1 MSENQHVDR
10 WRSLATQ
17 LYLTFAALEGLFAL
31 ILFLRLPA
39 DPDQAWLGGYSIERL
54 VGVVVLFVGFAA
66 FGYLAVQFARSPTWC
81 GRFLS
86 RLSRFVQ
93 SGWVYYAILLFA
105 LVLGV
110 ISSHIVWLASVI
122 TDPFY
127 HAIVARLAPPAL
139 WIAFLSWQTLFYL
152 PLLRFGKPHFDKN
165 SKLLRT
171 SALVLLALLLFW
183 GFVAI
188 TRIGIEP
195 DIGGWDPPG
204 APVLIRQVWLAWGL
218 GIMFLITQT
227 ALMTGRGE
235 EYDHRLKWLDIGISI
250 LLWAAAFWVWTQ
262 TPMSPSYF
270 APQPRAP
277 NFEYYPYSD
286 AAYYD
291 LAAQRLLIGEGFSG
305 IPMKPLYAMIL
316 ALFHT
321 LVGQDYVDVVTLQ
334 IAVLALLP
342 VAAYWLTKSLHV
354 RLSGL
359 VFAVLL
365 IARERNAIMLSSDIR
380 VSHSKLLM
388 SGMPVTLVIVLL
400 TWLLIRWLQK
410 PGQRRW
416 YPLAIGGILGLL
428 MLIRPQI
435 LILALAIGAIIA
447 IFSLRRFRS
456 VLINAGF
463 FVLGLSLAL
472 TPWLWRSYETTGR
485 VTLNSPEQMAY
496 LTKLYSLEP
505 WTYTVERNPG
515 ESDGDYAQ
523 RVNDHLFG
531 FIRTHPGEVSKFVS
545 AHFIHNEVA
554 MLLALPMSP
563 WFVQN
568 PNSALN
574 MYGWGQSPRF
584 WDTCCS
590 VQAYVTEMNFWGGR
604 WEGALS
610 VQMIAM
616 LLVNLTLIAIGL
628 GAAWR
633 RQDIAGWLPLA
644 LSLVYSISTAVGRY
658 SGWRLIL
665 PADWVVFMYYAIG
678 IGQISLWGC
687 AYGTGKSLLT
697 PVTDSGKTTW
707 KRFSHSMR
715 LTARDV
721 RLALVWGLV
730 FLALGL
736 SPLLI
741 ENGIQ
746 PRFAPLTAAEQVE
759 ILQQVTT
766 AGENPQALERF
777 RQDERAVVLQG
788 LAFYPRYL
796 DEGQGEPGGDWAA
809 YAPRDYARLGFT
821 LIGPQ
826 QAQVIVRMESDS
838 PPERF
843 PNAAEVFV
851 IGCKAADFVDAAA
864 VIVQDE
870 SQSFMVRNP
879 DAGLGC
885 PLPPP

>member
-1 MSENQHVDR
+1 MHVNQHPDR
-10 WRSLATQ
+10 WRILSSQ
-17 LYLTFAALEGLFAL
+17 LYLFLATLEGLFAFV
-31 ILFLRLPA
+31 LFLRLPT
-39 DPDQAWLGGYSIERL
+39 DSNQTWLGYSPERFAGITAL
-54 VGVVVLFVGFAA
+54 LLGTAA
-66 FGYLAVQFARSPTWC
+66 FAFLTIRFFRRAAWRDRLLTRLRQFLRS
-81 GRFLS
+81 GL
-86 RLSRFVQ
+86 L
-93 SGWVYYAILLFA
+93 YYGILLLA
-105 LVLGV
+105 LVLGIV
-110 ISSHIVWLASVI
+110 SSHVVWLGTAI

-127 HAIVARLAPPAL
+127 RAIVARLAPPAL
-139 WIAFLSWQTLFYL
+139 WLALLSWQTLFYL
-152 PLLRFGKPHFDKN
+152 PLLRFGKPHFNKT

-171 SALVLLALLLFW
+171 SALVLFALVLLW
-183 GFVAI
+183 GLVAI
-188 TRIGIEP
+188 TGIGIKP
-195 DIGGWDPPG
+195 DVGGWDPPG
-204 APVLIRQVWLAWGL
+204 APVVVRQVWLAWGA
-218 GIMFLITQT
+218 GILFLIVQT
-227 ALMTGRGE
+227 VLRAGSDDGNAR
-235 EYDHRLKWLDIGISI
+235 RLKWLDVGISI
-250 LLWAAAFWVWTQ
+250 LLWIAAFWIWTQ
-262 TPMSPSYF
+262 TPLSPSYF

-321 LVGQDYVDVVTLQ
+321 LVGQDYVDVVMLQ

-359 VFAVLL
+359 IFALLL
-365 IARERNAIMLSSDIR
+365 IARERNAILLSGDIR

-388 SGMPVTLVIVLL
+388 SGMPVTLAIVLL

-410 PGQRRW
+410 PSQRRW

-435 LILALAIGAIIA
+435 LILALAVGAIIA

-456 VLINAGF
+456 MRINAGF

-531 FIRTHPGEVSKFVS
+531 FMRAHPDEVAQFVS
-545 AHFIHNEVA
+545 AHFMHNEVA

-568 PNSALN
+568 PNTALT

-590 VQAYVTEMNFWGGR
+590 LQAYVTETNFWGGS

-610 VQMIAM
+610 SQMIAM
-616 LLVNLTLIAIGL
+616 LFLNLALIAIGF
-628 GAAWR
+628 GAAWQR
-633 RQDIAGWLPLA
+633 RDIVGWLPLA
-644 LSLVYSISTAVGRY
+644 LSLVYSASTAVGRY

-665 PADWVVFMYYAIG
+665 PADWVVFMYYAMG
-678 IGQISLWGC
+678 IGQISLWGW
-687 AYGTGKSLLT
+687 AYGTGEPLLT
-697 PVTDSGKTTW
+697 PVTDSGETTW
-707 KRFSHSMR
+707 KRFSHAMR
-715 LTARDV
+715 LAPRDI
-721 RLALVWGLV
+721 RFALVWGLV

-736 SPLLI
+736 SPLLV
-741 ENGIQ
+741 EKGIK
-746 PRFAPLTAAEQVE
+746 PRYTPLMDAEQLE
-759 ILQQVTT
+759 ILQQ
-766 AGENPQALERF
+766 AMNPGENAQTLEQF

-788 LAFYPRYL
+788 RAFYPRYL
-796 DEGQGEPGGDWAA
+796 DEGQGEPGGDWPA
-809 YAPRDYARLGFT
+809 YMPRDFARLGFT
-821 LIGPQ
+821 LMGPR

-851 IGCKAADFVDAAA
+851 VGCKSVDFVDAAA

-870 SQSFMVRNP
+870 SQSFIIRNP
-879 DAGLGC
+879 EARLRC